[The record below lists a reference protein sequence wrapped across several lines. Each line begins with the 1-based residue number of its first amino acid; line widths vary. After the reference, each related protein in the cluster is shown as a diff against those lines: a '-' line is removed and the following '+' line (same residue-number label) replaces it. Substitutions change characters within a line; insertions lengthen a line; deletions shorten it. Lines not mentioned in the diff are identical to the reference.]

1 LVLFSKIADAKSES
15 ERNRYDLNALGRVWL
30 QHLLRNGLCALLT
43 LTNCH
48 LNLHL
53 LARSRTV
60 PCYTSTHLLD
70 GANGVSPRVSRRA
83 HVITHVTRQTGVRDR
98 VEAGGGAVGARAG
111 RLVLGVEDDVL
122 GRLAAA
128 RAGEHA
134 WRAQHLGAAHHIFT
148 TRATYRQVIGLG
160 YGGIGLGLGLG
171 HDHTR
176 TPSAEWL

>member
-1 LVLFSKIADAKSES
+1 MFSKIADAKSES

-60 PCYTSTHLLD
+60 PCYLYKHLLD
-70 GANGVSPRVSRRA
+70 GANGVPPRVSRRA
-83 HVITHVTRQTGVRDR
+83 HVTRQTGVRDL
-98 VEAGGGAVGARAG
+98 VEAGGGAVGASAG

-128 RAGEHA
+128 R
-134 WRAQHLGAAHHIFT
+134 RARGVRGTEERHHHK
-148 TRATYRQVIGLG
+148 RRRLHG
-160 YGGIGLGLGLG
+160 
-171 HDHTR
+171 
-176 TPSAEWL
+176 